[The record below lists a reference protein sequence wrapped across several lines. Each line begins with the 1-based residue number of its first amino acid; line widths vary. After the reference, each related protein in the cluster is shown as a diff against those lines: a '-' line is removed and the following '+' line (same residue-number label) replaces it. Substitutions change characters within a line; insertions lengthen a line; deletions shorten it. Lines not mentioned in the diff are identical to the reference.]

1 MTKGAAP
8 ALPITNV
15 INDAALRAVHWKVII
30 VAAVGLVF
38 DGFDFQATA
47 YAAPLI
53 RNEWHLDPKVLGG
66 LISAGFF
73 GLFFGSVVASY
84 LADLFGRKTAFVL
97 CTLLYSIFTAAAAF
111 APDFEWF
118 IAMRFLTGIGLGGV
132 VPIAAAWVMEF
143 MPARR
148 RAFIASAVIS
158 CFLLGWIFASAAA
171 LFVIPTYGW
180 RAFFFIGALPAL
192 LAVFLIFWGAES
204 PMWLLSRGQIDKA
217 YAILRQISPDTKWAD
232 YYVPNNAQQKSNWLN
247 LFSLN
252 WLRPSI
258 IIGLFFFLIATV
270 SAGITQWLP
279 TLLVNRGITLE
290 NTYLYS
296 LVVSIG
302 PMVGSIVMGALLDV
316 IGRRLSFVLFWCGA
330 SLSIVLFAFATSPAG
345 VMLLGFSLTF
355 FAIATYTCLDVLT
368 GEMYPTELRAS
379 AIGWGLGMS
388 RLGGA
393 FGPIL
398 GGYLVNGGISYAGF
412 FLVFAV
418 PPMLNVLLSA
428 GLGFSHGRPQL
439 LE

>member
-1 MTKGAAP
+1 MSETATAGRS
-8 ALPITNV
+8 ITRV
-15 INDAALRAVHWKVII
+15 IDAAELRAVHWKVII
-30 VAAVGLVF
+30 VAAVGLLF

-73 GLFFGSVVASY
+73 GLFFGSVGASY
-84 LADLFGRKTAFVL
+84 LADLIGRKTAFVV
-97 CTLLYSIFTAAAAF
+97 CVLLYSVFTAAAAF
-111 APDFEWF
+111 APDFQWF
-118 IAMRFLTGIGLGGV
+118 IVMRFLTGIGLGGV

-148 RAFIASAVIS
+148 RAVISAAVIS
-158 CFLLGWIFASAAA
+158 CFLLGWIVASAAA

-180 RAFFFIGALPAL
+180 RAFFFLGALPAV
-192 LAVFLIFWGAES
+192 LAMFLIFWGAES
-204 PMWLLSRGQIDKA
+204 PMWLVSRGRRQEA
-217 YAILRQISPDTKWAD
+217 YAVLKQIAPQATYEDCYLPTA
-232 YYVPNNAQQKSNWLN
+232 AGQKANWLR
-247 LFSLN
+247 LFSLE

-316 IGRRLSFVLFWCGA
+316 IGRRLAFILFWCGA
-330 SLSIVLFAFATSPAG
+330 SASIVMFAFATHPAG
-345 VMLLGFSLTF
+345 VMLLGFCLTF

-393 FGPIL
+393 FGPVL
-398 GGYLVNGGISYAGF
+398 GGYLVSGGISYTGF
-412 FLVFAV
+412 FLVFAI
-418 PPMLNVLLSA
+418 PPILNVLLSA
-428 GLGFSHGRPQL
+428 GLVFARGRPEL
-439 LE
+439 HA